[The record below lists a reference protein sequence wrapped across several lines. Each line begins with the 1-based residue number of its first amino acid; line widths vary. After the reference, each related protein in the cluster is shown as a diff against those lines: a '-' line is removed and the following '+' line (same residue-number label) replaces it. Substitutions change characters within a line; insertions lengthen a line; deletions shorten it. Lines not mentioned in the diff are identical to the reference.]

1 MFDLAIVG
9 GGFSGS
15 MLLAN
20 LARLGYAGSIAF
32 IDASG
37 ESPRGAAYGTMH
49 AEHLLNVPAAKMGAF
64 ADDIPAFHRW
74 CVAHTPYHAPDA
86 FVPRMLY
93 GEYLASIH
101 QESLGALAPTCITQQ
116 VAHIQSGAH
125 HTLRFADGTSIEAR
139 SIAITSG
146 NPFPVSNDPRYI
158 TTPWRF
164 DYSSIAD
171 QRFDAPIAIIGTGL
185 TAVDTLLSLR
195 AYRVHAPIVFVS
207 RHGHFPQPHR
217 MDAAPA
223 TLALSAFEGLSLSAM
238 MQRLRHAARSEA
250 AWQSA
255 MDAMRPHTQPLW
267 HAMPV
272 PEKRRF
278 LRRLRHYWDI
288 HRHRMAPSIHAILQ
302 DALRSGEAR
311 VVAARV
317 KAFGPPPLTLIH
329 GDSEQ
334 VLDAALVFDCT
345 GPRHHPAAQP
355 MLAGL
360 LEQGIIAPS
369 PAGLGLAT
377 HAPYRVSRDGVAP
390 IYALGPM
397 LMGDW
402 FESTAVPE
410 LRGQAA
416 VLAQIVNE
424 K

>member
-20 LARLGYAGSIAF
+20 LARLGYAGWVAC

-37 ESPRGAAYGTMH
+37 ESPRGAAYGTKH
-49 AEHLLNVPAAKMGAF
+49 KEHLLNVPAAKMGAF
-64 ADDIPAFHRW
+64 ADDIAGFHRW

-86 FVPRMLY
+86 FVPRMVY
-93 GEYLASIH
+93 GDYLEEIYRDSVTRLNPEHFSRQVTHIAS
-101 QESLGALAPTCITQQ
+101 A
-116 VAHIQSGAH
+116 AH
-125 HTLRFADGTSIEAR
+125 HTLSFADGTSIEAR
-139 SIAITSG
+139 RLAIASG
-146 NPFPVSNDPRYI
+146 NPFPASGDPRYI

-164 DYSSIAD
+164 DYASLAD
-171 QRFDAPIAIIGTGL
+171 RRFDAPIAIIGTGL

-195 AYRVHAPIVFVS
+195 KHRVHAPVVFVS

-223 TLALSAFEGLSLSAM
+223 TLALSQFEGLPLSAM
-238 MQRLRHAARSEA
+238 MHRLRHAARHADS
-250 AWQSA
+250 WQSA
-255 MDAMRPHTQPLW
+255 MDAMRPHTQTLW
-267 HAMPV
+267 HALPT

-288 HRHRMAPSIHAILQ
+288 HRHRMAPSIYATLQ
-302 DALRSGEAR
+302 EALQSGDAR
-311 VVAARV
+311 VIAARV
-317 KAFGPPPLTLIH
+317 KAFGPPPLTLIQDGH
-329 GDSEQ
+329 EQ

-369 PAGLGLAT
+369 PAGLGLET
-377 HAPYRVSRDGVAP
+377 HAPYRVSRHGVAP
-390 IYALGPM
+390 IHAIGPM

-410 LRGQAA
+410 LREQAA
-416 VLAQIVNE
+416 GLAQVMHE